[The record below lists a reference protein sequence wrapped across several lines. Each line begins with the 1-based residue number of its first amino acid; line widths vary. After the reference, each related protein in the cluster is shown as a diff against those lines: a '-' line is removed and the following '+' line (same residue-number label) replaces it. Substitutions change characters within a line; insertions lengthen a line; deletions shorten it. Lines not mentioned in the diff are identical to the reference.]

1 MFNENTW
8 KNGEKLVQ
16 NYMKKHGYKLIYT
29 NFPCVGVELDIVA
42 ILPAKANKKNLKQEL
57 TKKLKTAN
65 SRESRKNL
73 KQIYKNSVQ
82 NLKDMLV
89 ITEVK
94 ARLTEK
100 FGKGFEAIDAK
111 KKQHIKRGAEFLLK
125 DEKLSNLQVRFDVAS
140 VDGNKIT
147 YIENAF

>member
-8 KNGEKLVQ
+8 KLGEKLAQ
-16 NYMKKHGYKLIYT
+16 DYMKKHGYKIVYT

-42 ILPAKANKKNLKQEL
+42 ILQKKDYKKNLKQEL
-57 TKKLKTAN
+57 TEKLKTAKTH
-65 SRESRKNL
+65 ESRKKL
-73 KQIYKNSVQ
+73 KEIYKKSFETIS
-82 NLKDMLV
+82 DTLV

-94 ARLTEK
+94 ARLTDSY
-100 FGKGFEAIDAK
+100 GQGFEAIDAK

-125 DEKLSNLQVRFDVAS
+125 DDKFAGLQVRFDVAS
-140 VDGNKIT
+140 VDGNKLT